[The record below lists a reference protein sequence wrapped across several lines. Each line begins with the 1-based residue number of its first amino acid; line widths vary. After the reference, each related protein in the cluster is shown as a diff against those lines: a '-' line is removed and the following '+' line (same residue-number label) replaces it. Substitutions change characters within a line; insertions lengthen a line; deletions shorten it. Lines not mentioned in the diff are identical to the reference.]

1 VQKGETLRLREE
13 DKGKADVV
21 VYGVRPSS
29 EWRMFRAGQVTARP
43 AAKAAAEEPI
53 PSWGF
58 TY

>member
-1 VQKGETLRLREE
+1 
-13 DKGKADVV
+13 
-21 VYGVRPSS
+21 VRPSS

-58 TY
+58 AY